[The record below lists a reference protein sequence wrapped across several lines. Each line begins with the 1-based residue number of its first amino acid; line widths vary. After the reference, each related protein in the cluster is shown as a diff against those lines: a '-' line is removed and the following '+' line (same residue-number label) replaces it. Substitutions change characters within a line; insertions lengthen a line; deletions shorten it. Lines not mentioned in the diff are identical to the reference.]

1 VLIITHSV
9 DVSKN
14 VEPAGASAA
23 HQLRS
28 FHGAFGFSQIECLNI
43 FRLLTMRLSNHLFQS
58 ILNEHGPQ
66 IIYQYRVHFY
76 E

>member
-1 VLIITHSV
+1 
-9 DVSKN
+9 
-14 VEPAGASAA
+14 
-23 HQLRS
+23 
-28 FHGAFGFSQIECLNI
+28 
-43 FRLLTMRLSNHLFQS
+43 MRLSNHLFQS